1 MKLTI
6 DKMIYGG
13 DALGHLPP
21 DESGRGKTVFVP
33 FVLPGEEVESAVVEE
48 KAGFV
53 RARAEKILAASPERV
68 EAPCPY
74 FLHCGGCHYQHTSYE
89 NQLAIKSQ
97 VLRETLQRT
106 AKIEWK
112 QDIQTLP
119 SQPWNY
125 RNRTRMKTQH
135 AREPSPG

>member
-53 RARAEKILAASPERV
+53 RCGEADGMLLWEWDPEASG
-68 EAPCPY
+68 
-74 FLHCGGCHYQHTSYE
+74 L
-89 NQLAIKSQ
+89 
-97 VLRETLQRT
+97 
-106 AKIEWK
+106 
-112 QDIQTLP
+112 
-119 SQPWNY
+119 
-125 RNRTRMKTQH
+125 
-135 AREPSPG
+135 